1 MDIQAIRRDFPALE
15 QYTWFQNGG
24 VSITPVPVAAEY
36 TRWTEE
42 IVRRGPLHIVYP
54 EEEYPRRKAAMERLA
69 QFFGAAAGE
78 LALMRGVS
86 EGFQTVVRGMEW
98 AAGDEI
104 VISADEEAALLLP
117 ALHLRDVYGVE
128 VVKVPLIDDD
138 DGQVQAVEERLGERT
153 KLVALSHV
161 TTDLGYRLPVE
172 RICAGARA
180 RGVRS
185 FVDLAHSAGLYPL
198 DLHALGCDFAGLLSY
213 KWMYAPY
220 AAGIALRAAG
230 GPRRGAGA
238 LCWRAS
244 RTVVGPGGGHFRA
257 ARDGRALSVRPLVL
271 AAGAILGLCCRV
283 SVGHWA
289 GGDLG
294 ADGGV
299 GWAAEGRAGADPGC
313 SALHSALPAAVCG
326 AGQLWAGG
334 MEGEELSQALR
345 AEWNMV
351 IKPLPHGREGL
362 RASIAFFLLE
372 AEIDELLAALGSLAK
387 QRS

>member
-1 MDIQAIRRDFPALE
+1 MDVQAIRRDFPALA

-36 TRWTEE
+36 ARWTEE
-42 IVRRGPLHIVYP
+42 TVRRGPLHIVYP
-54 EEEYPRRKAAMERLA
+54 AEEYPRREAAMEQLA
-69 QFFGAAAGE
+69 RFFGVAAGD

-86 EGFQTVVRGMEW
+86 EGFQTVVRGMDW

-117 ALHLRDVYGVE
+117 VLHLRDVHGVE
-128 VVKVPLIDDD
+128 VVRVPLIDDD
-138 DGQVQAVEERLGERT
+138 DEQVQAVEERLGTRT

-161 TTDLGYRLPVE
+161 TTDLGFRLPVE
-172 RICAGARA
+172 RICAAARA

-185 FVDLAHSAGLYPL
+185 FLDLAHSAGLYPL
-198 DLHALGCDFAGLLSY
+198 DLDALGCDFAGLLSY

-220 AAGIALRAAG
+220 AAGLLYVRPEALDAVQVRYAGGRAEQWLDPVAGTFALRETAERFQY
-230 GPRRGAGA
+230 GPW
-238 LCWRAS
+238 CW
-244 RTVVGPGGGHFRA
+244 
-257 ARDGRALSVRPLVL
+257 PLVL
-271 AAGAILGLCCRV
+271 AWACAVEYLSAIGLEAIWARTVALAGRLKEGLAQIPGAVLYTPRSPQRSAALV
-283 SVGHWA
+283 SFGLA
-289 GGDLG
+289 G
-294 ADGGV
+294 
-299 GWAAEGRAGADPGC
+299 WK
-313 SALHSALPAAVCG
+313 
-326 AGQLWAGG
+326 
-334 MEGEELSQALR
+334 GEELSRVLR

-372 AEIDELLAALGSLAK
+372 AEIDELLAALGRLAK